1 MLGADSKLIQGRID
15 ELREVPVDD
24 ARFGDY
30 AEAAIITKDT
40 ILATLIA
47 AHRERVVFEDS
58 EKKLAREKAELKAE
72 QDILAKGKADLKA
85 SEDAAE
91 QRKLDEENRI
101 KEEAERQ
108 EREAAAAEAE
118 KKGKAEL
125 KKRLPEDI
133 KVRAYADELDAVDLP
148 FV

>member
-1 MLGADSKLIQGRID
+1 M
-15 ELREVPVDD
+15 
-24 ARFGDY
+24 
-30 AEAAIITKDT
+30 
-40 ILATLIA
+40 
-47 AHRERVVFEDS
+47 VFEDS
-58 EKKLAREKAELKAE
+58 EKKLAREKAELKE
-72 QDILAKGKADLKA
+72 QQDLLAKGKADLKA

-133 KVRAYADELDAVDLP
+133 KVRAYADELDAVELP
-148 FV
+148 FVSDPDLRHLVADAHAKVKDACSMIYKQTQVPKEKK